1 MTKMHM
7 PPPTETPP
15 EISGWQRF
23 IQLVILLAAGVA
35 LAVAVAAAVIMFL

>member
-7 PPPTETPP
+7 APPTERPP
-15 EISGWQRF
+15 EVSGWQRF
-23 IQLVILLAAGVA
+23 IQVVILLAAGVA